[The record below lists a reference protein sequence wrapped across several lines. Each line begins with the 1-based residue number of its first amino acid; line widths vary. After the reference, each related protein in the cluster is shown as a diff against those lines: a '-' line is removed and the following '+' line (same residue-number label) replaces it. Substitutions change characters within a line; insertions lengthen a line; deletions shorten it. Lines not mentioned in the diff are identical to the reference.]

1 MDPSRMN
8 RRGFL
13 GTAQRVPI
21 ATGLAFAAQTSVT
34 AQAQDTN
41 SAASTSGSNPQVLIR
56 PLPRTGEL
64 VTARV
69 SAPS

>member
-1 MDPSRMN
+1 MDRSTIN

-13 GTAQRVPI
+13 GTIGVT

-41 SAASTSGSNPQVLIR
+41 SAASTSGSKPEVLTR
-56 PLPRTGEL
+56 TLPRTGE
-64 VTARV
+64 RV
-69 SAPS
+69 MSL